1 MSDVQ
6 EPVGPA
12 VRPEDHLDQTNAG
25 KWDGWYAGLKGDG
38 KEGVKTKYG
47 AATTY
52 QISGAFLSD
61 CYEVEDWGCGRGV
74 FKTFCGAPYIGVDGS
89 QTPYATKIAE
99 LGVYRSSADGIL
111 LRHVLEHNYNWP
123 PILKAAVASFR
134 SKLCV
139 VLFTPFSDT
148 TRELGHNRKY
158 GVDVPD
164 LALSRAE
171 VEAHFEGLQWK
182 LFENIKTASQYG
194 VEQVYL
200 VWRPK
205 PRGFWARLKALFA

>member
-1 MSDVQ
+1 MSEVQ

-12 VRPEDHLDQTNAG
+12 VRPEDHADQTNAG

-38 KEGVKTKYG
+38 NEGVKTKYG

-52 QISGAFLSD
+52 QIAGAFLAG
-61 CYEVEDWGCGRGV
+61 CREVEDWGCGRGG
-74 FKTFCGAPYIGVDGS
+74 FKSFCTARYIGVDGS

-99 LGVYRSSADGIL
+99 LGVYRSSVDGVL

-123 PILKAAVASFR
+123 PILKAAVESFR

-139 VLFTPFSDT
+139 VLFTPFADT

-171 VEAHFEGLQWK
+171 IEAHFEGLQWK
-182 LFENIKTASQYG
+182 LYENIKTASQYG
-194 VEQVYL
+194 VEQVYM
-200 VWRPK
+200 VWRPE
-205 PRGFWARLKALFA
+205 PQGFWAKLKALFA